1 MSSFQIMYP
10 GISQVLKASFI
21 NAYFGNMVELFNNL
35 FGAYEEQNTNRMS
48 VLSKSDCSFT
58 GINNRLMGLLF

>member
-1 MSSFQIMYP
+1 
-10 GISQVLKASFI
+10 
-21 NAYFGNMVELFNNL
+21 MVELFNNL

-58 GINNRLMGLLF
+58 GINNRLMGLLFLTSHNSLTHQCVGWIESKN